1 MRPNPSTVKCGIAK
15 LALFPATI
23 DSDRPYEPA
32 LAPESCRLSE
42 TLDPVLDTTIGLVE
56 VTYLTLE
63 LAEVRASLP
72 IARAS

>member
-1 MRPNPSTVKCGIAK
+1 MRPNLSTVKCGIAK
-15 LALFPATI
+15 RALFPATI

-32 LAPESCRLSE
+32 LTPKSCRLSE
-42 TLDPVLDTTIGLVE
+42 TLAPVLDTIIGLAE

-63 LAEVRASLP
+63 LAKARASLP